1 MTYCSVGNAGHL
13 KDFHVRNQLS
23 ARPKLL
29 GIMIFQ

>member
-13 KDFHVRNQLS
+13 KDFHVRKLS